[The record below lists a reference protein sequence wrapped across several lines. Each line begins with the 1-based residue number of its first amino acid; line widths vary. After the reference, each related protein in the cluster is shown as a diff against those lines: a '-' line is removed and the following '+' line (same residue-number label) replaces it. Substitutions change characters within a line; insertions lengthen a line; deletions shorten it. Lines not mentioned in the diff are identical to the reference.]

1 MELAIRKELLREL
14 MLVAMIRLMNLSML
28 RKTVVVL
35 CLGIKKSLLMSLMFM
50 VNRIEYC
57 YCILK
62 QVQDR

>member
-1 MELAIRKELLREL
+1 